1 MRRSIMNKTKNLIFE
16 SAIKIFS
23 ESGYRGATMDD
34 IAANASLAKGTL
46 YYHFK
51 SKEEI
56 FNFIVEEGLKILQ
69 NQVIEIQEMDM
80 SPIEKLIK
88 ICKIQLTFLYG
99 YTDFFKVVM
108 SQLWG
113 NESRQDELRQ
123 KIRTYISEIEIN
135 IKNAMENGQIE
146 KGDVELIAFQ
156 FFGSLCSSAIYE
168 SIHIEKVN
176 LEDIIDSTIKF
187 TLKGL
192 GIEAEGIS

>member
-1 MRRSIMNKTKNLIFE
+1 MNKTKNLIFE

-34 IAANASLAKGTL
+34 IAANAGLAKGTL
-46 YYHFK
+46 YYHFT

-69 NQVIEIQEMDM
+69 NQVIEVQEMNIG
-80 SPIEKLIK
+80 PIEKLIK

-123 KIRTYISEIEIN
+123 KIRTYINEIEIN
-135 IKNAMENGQIE
+135 IKNAMADDQIQ
-146 KGDVELIAFQ
+146 KGDTELIAFQ

-168 SIHIEKVN
+168 SIHIEKISLDN
-176 LEDIIDSTIKF
+176 IIESTIKF
-187 TLKGL
+187 TLKGI
-192 GIEAEGIS
+192 GIDNITF

>member
-1 MRRSIMNKTKNLIFE
+1 MNKTKNLIFE

-34 IAANASLAKGTL
+34 IAANAGLAKGTL
-46 YYHFK
+46 YYHFV

-69 NQVIEIQEMDM
+69 NQVIEVQEMNIG
-80 SPIEKLIK
+80 PIEKLIK

-123 KIRTYISEIEIN
+123 KIRRYINEIEIN

-146 KGDVELIAFQ
+146 KGDIELIAFQ

-168 SIHIEKVN
+168 SIHIEKISLDN
-176 LEDIIDSTIKF
+176 IIESTINF
-187 TLKGL
+187 TLKGI
-192 GIEAEGIS
+192 GIDTHNITF

>member
-1 MRRSIMNKTKNLIFE
+1 MNKTKNLIFE

-23 ESGYRGATMDD
+23 KSGYRGSTMDD
-34 IAANASLAKGTL
+34 IAENAGLAKGTL
-46 YYHFK
+46 YYHFA

-69 NQVIEIQEMDM
+69 NQVIEVQSINIT
-80 SPIEKLIK
+80 PIEKLIK
-88 ICKIQLTFLYG
+88 ICRIQLTFLYG
-99 YTDFFKVVM
+99 YTDFFKIVM

-113 NESRQDELRQ
+113 NENRQDELRQ
-123 KIRTYISEIEIN
+123 KLRKYINEIETN
-135 IKNAMENGQIE
+135 IKSAMDNGQIK
-146 KGDVELIAFQ
+146 KGDTELMAFQ

-168 SIHIEKVN
+168 SIHIEKID

-192 GIEAEGIS
+192 GINIEELN

>member
-1 MRRSIMNKTKNLIFE
+1 MNKTKNLIFE

-34 IAANASLAKGTL
+34 IAANAGLAKGTL
-46 YYHFK
+46 YYHFT

-69 NQVIEIQEMDM
+69 NQVIEVQEMNIG
-80 SPIEKLIK
+80 PIEKLIK

-123 KIRTYISEIEIN
+123 KIRTYINEIEIN
-135 IKNAMENGQIE
+135 IKNAMDNGQIE
-146 KGDVELIAFQ
+146 KGDTELIAFQ

-168 SIHIEKVN
+168 SIHIEKISLDN
-176 LEDIIDSTIKF
+176 IIESTIKF
-187 TLKGL
+187 TLKGI
-192 GIEAEGIS
+192 GIDIDNITNSI

>member
-1 MRRSIMNKTKNLIFE
+1 MNKTKNLIFE

-80 SPIEKLIK
+80 GPIEKLIK

-123 KIRTYISEIEIN
+123 KIRTYISEIEVN

-168 SIHIEKVN
+168 SIHIEKIN
-176 LEDIIDSTIKF
+176 LENIIDSTIKF

-192 GIEAEGIS
+192 GIDAEGIN

>member
-1 MRRSIMNKTKNLIFE
+1 MNKTKNLIFE

-34 IAANASLAKGTL
+34 IAANAGLAKGTL
-46 YYHFK
+46 YYHFT

-69 NQVIEIQEMDM
+69 NQVIEVQKMDM
-80 SPIEKLIK
+80 GPIEKLIK

-99 YTDFFKVVM
+99 YTDFFKIVM

-123 KIRTYISEIEIN
+123 KIRTYINEIEVN

-146 KGDVELIAFQ
+146 KGDIELIAFQ

-168 SIHIEKVN
+168 SIHIEKIN
-176 LEDIIDSTIKF
+176 LENIIDSTIKF
-187 TLKGL
+187 TLR
-192 GIEAEGIS
+192 GIGINTESIC

>member
-1 MRRSIMNKTKNLIFE
+1 MNKTKNLIFE

-34 IAANASLAKGTL
+34 IAANAGLVKGTL

-56 FNFIVEEGLKILQ
+56 FNFIVQEGLKILQ
-69 NQVIEIQEMDM
+69 NQVIEIQEMNIG
-80 SPIEKLIK
+80 PIEKLIK

-123 KIRTYISEIEIN
+123 KIRIYISEIEVN

-146 KGDVELIAFQ
+146 KGDTELIAFQ

-168 SIHIEKVN
+168 SIHIEKIS
-176 LEDIIDSTIKF
+176 LEDIINSTIKF

-192 GIEAEGIS
+192 GIEAESIS

>member
-1 MRRSIMNKTKNLIFE
+1 MNKTKNLIFE

-69 NQVIEIQEMDM
+69 NQVIEIQDIDM
-80 SPIEKLIK
+80 GPIEKLIR

-135 IKNAMENGQIE
+135 IKNAMDNGQIE
-146 KGDVELIAFQ
+146 KGDVELMAFQ

-176 LEDIIDSTIKF
+176 LENIIDSTIKF

-192 GIEAEGIS
+192 GIDTEGIS

>member
-1 MRRSIMNKTKNLIFE
+1 MNKTKKLIFE

-34 IAANASLAKGTL
+34 IAANAGLAKGTL
-46 YYHFK
+46 YYHFT

-69 NQVIEIQEMDM
+69 NQVIEVQEMNIG
-80 SPIEKLIK
+80 PIEKLIK

-123 KIRTYISEIEIN
+123 KIRTYINEIEIN
-135 IKNAMENGQIE
+135 IKNAMADDQIQ
-146 KGDVELIAFQ
+146 KGDTELIAFQ

-168 SIHIEKVN
+168 SIHVEKIE
-176 LEDIIDSTIKF
+176 LENIIDSTINF

-192 GIEAEGIS
+192 GINIEELN

>member
-1 MRRSIMNKTKNLIFE
+1 MNKTKNLIFE

-34 IAANASLAKGTL
+34 IAANAGLVKGTL
-46 YYHFK
+46 YYHFA

-69 NQVIEIQEMDM
+69 NQVNEVQDMNIE
-80 SPIEKLIK
+80 PIEKLIK
-88 ICKIQLTFLYG
+88 ICRIQLTFLYR
-99 YTDFFKVVM
+99 YTNFFKVVM

-123 KIRTYISEIEIN
+123 KIRKYINEIEIN
-135 IKNAMENGQIE
+135 IEIAMKNGQIE
-146 KGDVELIAFQ
+146 KGDTELIAFQ

-168 SIHIEKVN
+168 SIHIEEIS
-176 LEDIIDSTIKF
+176 LENIIDSTIKF

-192 GIEAEGIS
+192 GINTEVVN

>member
-1 MRRSIMNKTKNLIFE
+1 MNKTKNLIFE

-34 IAANASLAKGTL
+34 IAANAGLAKGTL
-46 YYHFK
+46 YYHFT

-69 NQVIEIQEMDM
+69 NQVIEVQEMNVG
-80 SPIEKLIK
+80 PIEKLIK

-123 KIRTYISEIEIN
+123 KIRTYINEIEIN
-135 IKNAMENGQIE
+135 IKNAMADNQIQ
-146 KGDVELIAFQ
+146 KGDTELIAFQ

-168 SIHIEKVN
+168 SIHIEKISLDN
-176 LEDIIDSTIKF
+176 IIDSTIKF
-187 TLKGL
+187 TLKGI
-192 GIEAEGIS
+192 GIDIDNIIYSI